1 MHVLTQSGQSDGV
14 IKLSIL
20 VYLGAYV
27 CKLQLLLCWCV
38 YLATRYLHV
47 ALILLDEKNDS

>member
-47 ALILLDEKNDS
+47 VLILLDEKNDS